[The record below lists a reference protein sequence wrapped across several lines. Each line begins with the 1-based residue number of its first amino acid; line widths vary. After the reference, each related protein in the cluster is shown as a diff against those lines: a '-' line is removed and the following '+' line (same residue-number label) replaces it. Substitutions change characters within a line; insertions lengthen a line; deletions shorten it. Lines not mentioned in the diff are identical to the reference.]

1 MTVTTEAPIPAG
13 TPLLGSM
20 LDLKRDALGTFLRAR
35 ETHGDVV
42 KFLAG
47 PPGLRRTMYGLFSA
61 EAAQQVLATESANF
75 RKDNYFYEVLRSTF
89 GNGLLTSQDD
99 TYMRQRRL
107 IQPLFTPRGIR
118 AYDTAITGEAAATAE
133 GWRGQDVVDVAE
145 EMERF
150 TLRAV
155 ARILFG
161 ADIDTAVPAVR
172 RFFPEISETSLRRAY
187 GAGIV
192 KPTWPTPR
200 NRRFD
205 SACEELYAVC
215 DTLIAERRAA
225 DEPGGDLLGLLIKA
239 RTEDGETLSPDEIRD
254 QVLVF
259 LLAGHET
266 TSTSLTFALHLLGRN
281 PDAQKRMHEE
291 IDAVLTEGRPPQAG
305 DLDRMPY
312 TERVIKEAMRLYP
325 AAAATGRQAV
335 ADTEVDGVHIPA
347 GSDVTVS
354 AYVTHRDPAYWPDP
368 MRFDPDRFLPEA
380 EQSRHRYAWMPFGGG
395 PRACIGAQFAMLE
408 SVLGLAVLLQAYE
421 VEAVD
426 DREIAT
432 AFGITMR
439 PAEPVRLRLTPRS

>member
-1 MTVTTEAPIPAG
+1 MTVTAQAPIPSGA
-13 TPLLGSM
+13 PLLGSM

-47 PPGLRRTMYGLFSA
+47 PPGLRRAMYGLFSA
-61 EAAQQVLATESANF
+61 EAAQQVLATESGNF
-75 RKDNYFYEVLRSTF
+75 RKDNLFYEELRSTF
-89 GNGLLTSQDD
+89 GNGLLTSQDE
-99 TYMRQRRL
+99 TYLRQRRL
-107 IQPLFTPRGIR
+107 VQPLFTPRGIR
-118 AYDTAITGEAAATAE
+118 VYDTAVVGEAEATAE
-133 GWRGQDVVDVAE
+133 SWRGRDSVDVAA
-145 EMERF
+145 EMELF

-192 KPTWPTPR
+192 KPDWPTPR

-205 SACEELYAVC
+205 SARQELYAVC

-225 DEPGGDLLGLLIKA
+225 EEPGDDLLGLLIQA

-281 PDAQKRMHEE
+281 PEAQARTREE
-291 IDAVLTEGRPPQAG
+291 IDSVLTDGRPPRAA
-305 DLDRMPY
+305 DLDQLPY
-312 TERVIKEAMRLYP
+312 TERVVKEAMRLYP
-325 AAAATGRQAV
+325 AAAAVGRQAV
-335 ADTEVDGVHIPA
+335 ADTEIDGVLLPA
-347 GSDVTVS
+347 GADVTIS
-354 AYVTHRDPAYWPDP
+354 AYVTHRDPAHWPDP

-380 EQSRHRYAWMPFGGG
+380 EKGRHRYAWMPFGGG
-395 PRACIGAQFAMLE
+395 PRACVGAQFAMLE
-408 SVLGLAVLLQAYE
+408 SVLGLATLLRSYE
-421 VEAVD
+421 VVAED

-439 PAEPVRLRLTPRS
+439 PAEPVRLRLTAR

>member
-1 MTVTTEAPIPAG
+1 MTATTQAPIPAG

-89 GNGLLTSQDD
+89 GNGLLTSQDE
-99 TYMRQRRL
+99 TYLRQRRL
-107 IQPLFTPRGIR
+107 IQPLFTPRGTR
-118 AYDTAITGEAAATAE
+118 TYDTAITGEATATAE
-133 GWRGQDVVDVAE
+133 GWRGRDVVDVAA
-145 EMERF
+145 EMEQF

-187 GAGIV
+187 GAGLV
-192 KPTWPTPR
+192 KPSWPTPR

-225 DEPGGDLLGLLIKA
+225 DEPGSDLLGLLIKA
-239 RTEDGETLSPDEIRD
+239 RTEDGEALSPEEIRD

-281 PDAQKRMHEE
+281 PDAQKRTHEE
-291 IDAVLTEGRPPQAG
+291 IDSVLADGRPPQAA
-305 DLDRMPY
+305 DLGRMPF
-312 TERVIKEAMRLYP
+312 TERVVKEAMRLYP

-335 ADTEVDGVHIPA
+335 ADTEIDGVLIPA

-354 AYVTHRDPAYWPDP
+354 AYVTHRDPAYWPEP

-380 EQSRHRYAWMPFGGG
+380 EQGRHRYAWMPFGGG

-408 SVLGLAVLLQAYE
+408 SVLGLAVLLRSYE

-439 PAEPVRLRLTPRS
+439 PAEPVRLRLTPR